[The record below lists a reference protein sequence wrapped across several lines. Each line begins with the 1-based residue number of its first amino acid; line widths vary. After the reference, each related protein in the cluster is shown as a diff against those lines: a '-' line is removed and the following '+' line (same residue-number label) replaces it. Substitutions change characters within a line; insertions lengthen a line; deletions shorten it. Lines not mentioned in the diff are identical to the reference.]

1 MLSEKVI
8 KNKAREFRQG
18 GKDMRIAMLTNN
30 YRPFVGGVPISV
42 ERQAEEL
49 IKLGH
54 QVTVFAPMYGE
65 TQEEREAVLAADVS
79 APEQVVRYGT
89 QKRKMDNGM
98 VYPSFYPSEIM
109 EAFER
114 DEFDCIHVHHPMFV
128 GPCALYLKRKYRLPL
143 IYTYHTRYEDYLH
156 YIPGLRVDEKSF
168 VLKKKAIGLIRTKII
183 PTYMSWFANQCDL
196 VLAPSAGMQKILWE
210 YGMRSRSAVF
220 PTGLEKSF
228 FAMDEQKA
236 KEIRKTYKGDKKHLF
251 VTVSRLEKEKNYE
264 FILRGIAKIKEEAGD
279 DFHVMILGDGS
290 QKGELKTKA
299 ALLGI
304 GNLVTFVGNVKN
316 EDVKHYVHAADL
328 FLFASKSETQ
338 GIVLAEA
345 MAAGTPV
352 VAVHAVGSDDIVKDG
367 VNGFLT
373 EEEESRWAEKVIE
386 AAQPENRFK
395 MKKAALKEAQ
405 NYRSDTLALYE

>member
-1 MLSEKVI
+1 
-8 KNKAREFRQG
+8 
-18 GKDMRIAMLTNN
+18 MRIAMLTNN

-236 KEIRKTYKGDKKHLF
+236 KEIRKTYK
-251 VTVSRLEKEKNYE
+251 
-264 FILRGIAKIKEEAGD
+264 
-279 DFHVMILGDGS
+279 
-290 QKGELKTKA
+290 
-299 ALLGI
+299 
-304 GNLVTFVGNVKN
+304 
-316 EDVKHYVHAADL
+316 
-328 FLFASKSETQ
+328 
-338 GIVLAEA
+338 
-345 MAAGTPV
+345 
-352 VAVHAVGSDDIVKDG
+352 
-367 VNGFLT
+367 
-373 EEEESRWAEKVIE
+373 
-386 AAQPENRFK
+386 
-395 MKKAALKEAQ
+395 
-405 NYRSDTLALYE
+405 

>member
-236 KEIRKTYKGDKKHLF
+236 KEIRKTYK
-251 VTVSRLEKEKNYE
+251 TS
-264 FILRGIAKIKEEAGD
+264 
-279 DFHVMILGDGS
+279 
-290 QKGELKTKA
+290 
-299 ALLGI
+299 
-304 GNLVTFVGNVKN
+304 
-316 EDVKHYVHAADL
+316 
-328 FLFASKSETQ
+328 
-338 GIVLAEA
+338 
-345 MAAGTPV
+345 
-352 VAVHAVGSDDIVKDG
+352 
-367 VNGFLT
+367 
-373 EEEESRWAEKVIE
+373 
-386 AAQPENRFK
+386 
-395 MKKAALKEAQ
+395 
-405 NYRSDTLALYE
+405 

>member
-168 VLKKKAIGLIRTKII
+168 V
-183 PTYMSWFANQCDL
+183 
-196 VLAPSAGMQKILWE
+196 
-210 YGMRSRSAVF
+210 
-220 PTGLEKSF
+220 
-228 FAMDEQKA
+228 
-236 KEIRKTYKGDKKHLF
+236 
-251 VTVSRLEKEKNYE
+251 
-264 FILRGIAKIKEEAGD
+264 
-279 DFHVMILGDGS
+279 
-290 QKGELKTKA
+290 
-299 ALLGI
+299 
-304 GNLVTFVGNVKN
+304 
-316 EDVKHYVHAADL
+316 
-328 FLFASKSETQ
+328 
-338 GIVLAEA
+338 
-345 MAAGTPV
+345 
-352 VAVHAVGSDDIVKDG
+352 
-367 VNGFLT
+367 
-373 EEEESRWAEKVIE
+373 
-386 AAQPENRFK
+386 
-395 MKKAALKEAQ
+395 
-405 NYRSDTLALYE
+405 

>member
-114 DEFDCIHVHHPMFV
+114 DEF
-128 GPCALYLKRKYRLPL
+128 
-143 IYTYHTRYEDYLH
+143 
-156 YIPGLRVDEKSF
+156 
-168 VLKKKAIGLIRTKII
+168 
-183 PTYMSWFANQCDL
+183 
-196 VLAPSAGMQKILWE
+196 
-210 YGMRSRSAVF
+210 
-220 PTGLEKSF
+220 
-228 FAMDEQKA
+228 
-236 KEIRKTYKGDKKHLF
+236 
-251 VTVSRLEKEKNYE
+251 
-264 FILRGIAKIKEEAGD
+264 
-279 DFHVMILGDGS
+279 
-290 QKGELKTKA
+290 
-299 ALLGI
+299 
-304 GNLVTFVGNVKN
+304 
-316 EDVKHYVHAADL
+316 
-328 FLFASKSETQ
+328 
-338 GIVLAEA
+338 
-345 MAAGTPV
+345 
-352 VAVHAVGSDDIVKDG
+352 
-367 VNGFLT
+367 
-373 EEEESRWAEKVIE
+373 
-386 AAQPENRFK
+386 
-395 MKKAALKEAQ
+395 
-405 NYRSDTLALYE
+405 

>member
-1 MLSEKVI
+1 
-8 KNKAREFRQG
+8 
-18 GKDMRIAMLTNN
+18 MRIAMLTNN

-196 VLAPSAGMQKILWE
+196 VLAPSAGMQN
-210 YGMRSRSAVF
+210 MV
-220 PTGLEKSF
+220 
-228 FAMDEQKA
+228 
-236 KEIRKTYKGDKKHLF
+236 
-251 VTVSRLEKEKNYE
+251 
-264 FILRGIAKIKEEAGD
+264 
-279 DFHVMILGDGS
+279 
-290 QKGELKTKA
+290 
-299 ALLGI
+299 
-304 GNLVTFVGNVKN
+304 
-316 EDVKHYVHAADL
+316 
-328 FLFASKSETQ
+328 
-338 GIVLAEA
+338 
-345 MAAGTPV
+345 
-352 VAVHAVGSDDIVKDG
+352 
-367 VNGFLT
+367 
-373 EEEESRWAEKVIE
+373 
-386 AAQPENRFK
+386 
-395 MKKAALKEAQ
+395 
-405 NYRSDTLALYE
+405 